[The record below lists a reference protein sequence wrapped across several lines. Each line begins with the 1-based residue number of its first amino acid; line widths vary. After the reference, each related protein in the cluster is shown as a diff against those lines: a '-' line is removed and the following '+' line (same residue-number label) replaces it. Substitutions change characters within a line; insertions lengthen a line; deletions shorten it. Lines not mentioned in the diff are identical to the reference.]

1 MYKHLDTTPYTKLT
15 LVNLLKLEG
24 RTLLLKRGQTKEDEI
39 EEPEGPKDFQVFSIW
54 DWGASPSYFILFFAF
69 FS

>member
-1 MYKHLDTTPYTKLT
+1 MDLN
-15 LVNLLKLEG
+15 NLLKIVG
-24 RTLLLKRGQTKEDEI
+24 GWRTLLLKRGQTKEDEI

-69 FS
+69 SEKETNRGKTEE